1 MKRLIDILLSF
12 IGLIII
18 SPLLLLVMFLV
29 WWNDKHSPLYISN
42 RIGRNNIPF
51 RMIKMRS
58 MVINADR
65 QGGSSTANE
74 DQRITPV
81 GHFIR
86 RYKIDELMQLYNVL
100 VGNMSLVGPRPQVQS
115 GVEQY
120 TSEEKKLL
128 NLRPG
133 ITDFAS
139 IVFSDEGIIL
149 AGSSDPDKL
158 YDQLIRPGKSR
169 LGLFYLNHRS
179 IYIDIC
185 LIFLT
190 LVALFSRKS
199 ALFGIQKLL
208 KFLNAQ
214 DDLIKLS
221 SRRDKLIAMLPP
233 GAI

>member
-1 MKRLIDILLSF
+1 MKRFIDVLLSF
-12 IGLIII
+12 TGLIIV

-29 WWNDKHSPLYISN
+29 WWNDKHSPLYVSD

-65 QGGSSTANE
+65 HGGSSTADE
-74 DQRITPV
+74 DQRITPI

-100 VGNMSLVGPRPQVQS
+100 VGNMSLVGPRPQVRS

-139 IVFSDEGIIL
+139 IVFADEGTIL
-149 AGSSDPDKL
+149 AGSSDPDKA
-158 YDQLIRPGKSR
+158 YDQLIRPGKSS
-169 LGLFYLNHRS
+169 LGLFYLKHKS
-179 IYIDIC
+179 IYIDMC

-190 LVALFSRKS
+190 LVALFSRKT
-199 ALFGIQKLL
+199 ALFGVQKLL
-208 KFLNAQ
+208 KILKANN
-214 DDLIKLS
+214 DLIKLS
-221 SRRDKLIAMLPP
+221 SRRNKLFPMLPP
-233 GAI
+233 GA

>member
-58 MVINADR
+58 MIINADR

-115 GVEQY
+115 GVEQD
-120 TSEEKKLL
+120 TRKKKKLL

-190 LVALFSRKS
+190 LVALFSRKA

-208 KFLNAQ
+208 KFLKAQ

-221 SRRDKLIAMLPP
+221 SRRNKLFPMLPP
-233 GAI
+233 GA